1 MQSDLLRLN
10 SIRAKLYL
18 FYTKHL
24 PPNTGKYLLRDQ
36 PLTTTTSYR
45 KAAGISEHFP
55 GDLKIKKIPSK
66 PNQNAEAWAQDAVR
80 SQRLF

>member
-1 MQSDLLRLN
+1 M
-10 SIRAKLYL
+10 RAKLYL
-18 FYTKHL
+18 FSRKHL
-24 PPNTGKYLLRDQ
+24 PSNTEKYLLCDQ

-45 KAAGISEHFP
+45 KATVISEHFP

-66 PNQNAEAWAQDAVR
+66 PNQKAEAWAQDADR